1 MVDSGKGRGSATVGA
16 GIGLANV
23 RERLRLIYGDEHS
36 GLTAGRDP
44 EGQFR
49 VEINLPLEFP

>member
-1 MVDSGKGRGSATVGA
+1 
-16 GIGLANV
+16 
-23 RERLRLIYGDEHS
+23 LRLIYGDEHS

-49 VEINLPLEFP
+49 VEISLPLEFP